1 MGEYQ
6 IIYIHSVPIS
16 TGFNTLVF
24 SNDNAAPENN
34 GRKFLEVAKFE
45 RYNNQ
50 CTPIDQLLTN

>member
-1 MGEYQ
+1 MISNITY
-6 IIYIHSVPIS
+6 YIPIE
-16 TGFNTLVF
+16 FF
-24 SNDNAAPENN
+24 NDNAVPENN